1 MNASAQPRAFEWV
14 IFHHPLM
21 NNAVQPVHVIARFF
35 TIDTTLCGCSLIGQG
50 MLEQIACPH

>member
-1 MNASAQPRAFEWV
+1 MNVCAQFSGFEWV
-14 IFHHPLM
+14 VFHNPSM
-21 NNAVQPVHVIARFF
+21 SNAVQPAHVIVRFF